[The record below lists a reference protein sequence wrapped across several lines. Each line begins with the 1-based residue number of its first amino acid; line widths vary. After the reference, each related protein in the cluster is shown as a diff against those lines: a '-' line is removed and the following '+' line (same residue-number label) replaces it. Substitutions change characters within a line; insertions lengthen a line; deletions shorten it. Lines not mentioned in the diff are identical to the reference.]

1 MNKIVICKRC
11 KKPEYWGEMRWI
23 SGMQICRDCYKA
35 EYERENGDLYIWN
48 DLDGKRPAK
57 EEYMRREKDAKI

>member
-35 EYERENGDLYIWN
+35 ECERKN
-48 DLDGKRPAK
+48 
-57 EEYMRREKDAKI
+57 EYMRQEGKRCENMN